1 MQQRETQDHDIRD
14 AWSSFSSANEFIGK
28 FPGASST
35 FIAAAPP
42 VFEDTIGTPSH
53 IIGLCQSFNINQ
65 GQQVSRFF
73 ELGSRGNFLAPGR
86 GAGSAA
92 ASAVVFAGPTL
103 LGQLYPD
110 VLNEEVNTMFRKPGY
125 DGRFTNLQSELFTRP
140 FGLFVMMMTPSMELV
155 ASNFLEVCYVKGSQ
169 FGVSAQG
176 NIIVTNVTFD
186 YQDMI
191 PVEPDNPKIPGAV

>member
-1 MQQRETQDHDIRD
+1 MKDMQDHDIRNGW
-14 AWSSFSSANEFIGK
+14 ASFSSPKEFIGK

-35 FIAAAPP
+35 VIAAAPP
-42 VFEDTIGTPSH
+42 VFEDAIDYPAKVL
-53 IIGLCQSFNINQ
+53 GLVQSYSNNQ

-73 ELGSRGNFLAPGR
+73 ELGSRGNFLAAGR

-103 LGQLYPD
+103 LGGLYPNVTNED
-110 VLNEEVNTMFRKPGY
+110 VAKMYRKPGY
-125 DGRFTNLQSELFTRP
+125 NNRFDNLMSELFTNP
-140 FGLFVMMMTPSMELV
+140 FGLYVMMLTPSMEFV
-155 ASNFLEVCYVKGSQ
+155 SSYFLEVCLIKGRQ

-191 PVEPDNPKIPGAV
+191 PVDPGEVT